1 MPFISQDFYVPA
13 TIPPIVFSNM
23 KQKKVMLPTTV
34 VSECF
39 CEQLMNVEKIQDNKS
54 MQKVFFKRI
63 AIASSKFIF

>member
-1 MPFISQDFYVPA
+1 
-13 TIPPIVFSNM
+13 M
-23 KQKKVMLPTTV
+23 KQKKRVMLPTTV

-63 AIASSKFIF
+63 AIASTKFIF